1 MEEFWNNR
9 YAEKDF
15 VYGTKP
21 NDFLKDEL
29 EKLPAGNILFVC
41 EGEGRNAVF
50 AAKQNW
56 HVEAF
61 DLSEEGKRK
70 ASLLAKQNNVS
81 INYQIANAST
91 IEYSENSF
99 HVVALIYA
107 HFPETIRKSVHEK
120 IVRWLKPGG
129 LVVLEAFNPK
139 QLNNTSGGPKDL
151 SMLYTKEIMADDF
164 KELIIQ
170 QLNTETIELNEGKYH
185 TGKAEIIRFIGKK
198 LNK

>member
-9 YAEKDF
+9 FDDKDF
-15 VYGTKP
+15 AYGTKP
-21 NDFLKDEL
+21 NDFLKEEL
-29 EKLPAGNILFVC
+29 EKLPSGNILFVC

-56 HVEAF
+56 SVESF

-81 INYQIANAST
+81 INYQIANASK

-107 HFPETIRKSVHEK
+107 HFPDTIRKSVHEK

-129 LVVLEAFNPK
+129 LVILEAFNLN
-139 QLNNTSGGPKDL
+139 QLNNTSRGPKNL
-151 SMLYTKEIMADDF
+151 SMLYSKEIMAVDF

-170 QLNTETIELNEGKYH
+170 QLYTETIELNEGKYR

-198 LNK
+198 IK

>member
-9 YAEKDF
+9 YADKDF
-15 VYGTKP
+15 AYGTKP
-21 NDFLKDEL
+21 NDFLKEEL
-29 EKLPAGNILFVC
+29 EKLPSGNILFVC

-56 HVEAF
+56 SVESF

-81 INYQIANAST
+81 INYQIANASK
-91 IEYSENSF
+91 IEYPENSF
-99 HVVALIYA
+99 HVVALICA
-107 HFPETIRKSVHEK
+107 HFPDTIRKSVHEK

-129 LVVLEAFNPK
+129 LVVLEAFNPN
-139 QLNNTSGGPKDL
+139 QLNYTSGGPKDL
-151 SMLYTKEIMADDF
+151 SMLYSKEIMAVDF

-170 QLNTETIELNEGKYH
+170 QLYTEIIELNEGKYH

-198 LNK
+198 IK

>member
-15 VYGTKP
+15 AYGTEP

-29 EKLPAGNILFVC
+29 GKIPSGNILFVC

-56 HVEAF
+56 RVEAF

-91 IEYSENSF
+91 IEYPENSF
-99 HVVALIYA
+99 HLVALIYA

>member
-15 VYGTKP
+15 AYGTEP

-29 EKLPAGNILFVC
+29 EKLPAGKILFVC

-56 HVEAF
+56 IVEAF
-61 DLSEEGKRK
+61 DLSKEGKRK

-81 INYQIANAST
+81 INYQIANASK

-99 HVVALIYA
+99 HVVVLIYA
-107 HFPETIRKSVHEK
+107 HFPETIRKSVHER
-120 IVRWLKPGG
+120 IVSWLKPGG
-129 LVVLEAFNPK
+129 IVVLEAFNPN

-151 SMLYTKEIMADDF
+151 TMLYTKEIMTDDF
-164 KELIIQ
+164 KNLMVQ
-170 QLNTETIELNEGKYH
+170 QISTETIELNEGKYH
-185 TGKAEIIRFIGKK
+185 IGKADVIRFVGKK
-198 LNK
+198 IK